1 MHYIRIRLHT
11 ISQAP
16 QTHHETFHMKQ
27 RDFFRSLPIDGMQPQ
42 RRLSISQATHID
54 TPLLAALLLL
64 STYGLIVLYSASSAQ
79 MDVIERQA
87 TFLGIGFAVMIVAA
101 QIPPMIYRRYAA
113 VFYLLGLILLITV
126 LWKGIG
132 AKGAQRWLDL
142 PGLPRFQPSEI
153 MKLAVPIMAAHYFSK
168 RIIPASA
175 RSLVGA
181 MVILAMPA
189 LLIAK
194 QPDLGTSLL
203 ILSSGIFV
211 IFLAGISWR
220 LIFIGVGLAVAAAPA
235 LWFTMHDYQ
244 KQRVLTF
251 LSPERD
257 PLGSGWNIIQS
268 KTAIG
273 SGGVSGKG
281 WLDGTQSH
289 LDFLPESSTD
299 FIIAVLAE
307 EFGLLGAVLLL
318 GLYFFIVARGLIIS
332 LEAQD
337 TFSRLLAGSITLTFF
352 VYVFVNIGMVSGIL
366 PVVGVPLP
374 LVSVGGTSIVTLLAG
389 FGILMSIQTHR
400 RWLSH

>member
-1 MHYIRIRLHT
+1 
-11 ISQAP
+11 
-16 QTHHETFHMKQ
+16 MKQ

-54 TPLLAALLLL
+54 TPLFAALLLL
-64 STYGLIVLYSASSAQ
+64 SAYGLTVLYSASSAQ
-79 MDVIERQA
+79 MHVIERQA
-87 TFLGIGFAVMIVAA
+87 TFLGIGFAVMILAA
-101 QIPPMIYRRYAA
+101 QIPPMIYKRYAPF
-113 VFYLLGLILLITV
+113 FYLLGLILLITV

-132 AKGAQRWLDL
+132 AKGAQRWLAL

-181 MVILAMPA
+181 IIILVIPA

-220 LIFIGVGLAVAAAPA
+220 LIFIGAGLAVAAAPA
-235 LWFTMHDYQ
+235 LWLTMHDYQ

-273 SGGVSGKG
+273 SGGISGKG
-281 WLDGTQSH
+281 WLEGTQSH

-307 EFGLLGAVLLL
+307 EFGLLGAVVLL

-374 LVSVGGTSIVTLLAG
+374 LVSVGGTSIITLLAG